1 MSIRVLLVDDHRI
14 VRHGLRALLEKE
26 NDMEIVGEACS
37 GRDAIQ
43 LASEISPDVI
53 VLDIAMPDMN
63 GIDAARFLLADN
75 PECRILVLSMMG
87 DKRLIVE
94 MFSAG
99 VKGYLMKDCA
109 ADELVRAIRVVNN
122 NEIYMSPPIAGLVIK
137 DLIKLLP
144 EASPEIS
151 PQLTSRERE
160 VLQLLAEGKNTKEIA
175 FILSVS
181 SKTVDTFRQSLM
193 KKLGLNTVAELTKY
207 AIREKITSL
216 D

>member
-26 NDMEIVGEACS
+26 SDMEVAGEACS

-43 LASEISPDVI
+43 LAREISPDVI

-63 GIDAARFLLADN
+63 GIDAARLLLAEN

-87 DKRLIVE
+87 DKRLIIE
-94 MFSAG
+94 MFSVG

-109 ADELVRAIRVVNN
+109 AEELVRAIRIVND
-122 NEIYMSPPIAGLVIK
+122 NEIYMSPTIAGLVIK

-144 EASPEIS
+144 QAAPENS

-160 VLQLLAEGKNTKEIA
+160 VLQLLAEGKNAKEIA

-181 SKTVDTFRQSLM
+181 SKTVDTFRQSIM

-207 AIREKITSL
+207 AIREKLTTL
-216 D
+216 E

>member
-26 NDMEIVGEACS
+26 SDMEVAGEARS
-37 GRDAIQ
+37 GREAIQ
-43 LASEISPDVI
+43 LAREISPDVI

-63 GIDAARFLLADN
+63 GIDAARLLLAEN

-87 DKRLIVE
+87 DKRLIIE
-94 MFSAG
+94 MFSVG

-109 ADELVRAIRVVNN
+109 AEELVRAIRIVND
-122 NEIYMSPPIAGLVIK
+122 NEIYMSPTIAGLVIK

-144 EASPEIS
+144 QAAPENS

-160 VLQLLAEGKNTKEIA
+160 VLQLLAEGKNAKEIA

-181 SKTVDTFRQSLM
+181 SKTVDTFRQSIM

-207 AIREKITSL
+207 AIREKLTTL
-216 D
+216 E

>member
-26 NDMEIVGEACS
+26 SDMEIAGEACS

-43 LASEISPDVI
+43 FAREFSPDVI

-63 GIDAARFLLADN
+63 GIDAARLLLADN
-75 PECRILVLSMMG
+75 PEYRILVLSMMG

-99 VKGYLMKDCA
+99 AKGYLMKDCA

-181 SKTVDTFRQSLM
+181 SKTVDTFRQSIM
-193 KKLGLNTVAELTKY
+193 KKLGLNTVADLTKY

>member
-1 MSIRVLLVDDHRI
+1 MSIRILLVDDHRI
-14 VRHGLRALLEKE
+14 VRQGLRALLEKQI
-26 NDMEIVGEACS
+26 DMEIAGEASS

-43 LASEISPDVI
+43 LAREISPDVV

-63 GIDAARFLLADN
+63 GIDAARLLLAEN
-75 PECRILVLSMMG
+75 PECRILMLSMMG

-94 MFSAG
+94 MFGVG

-109 ADELVRAIRVVNN
+109 AEELERAIRIVNG

-144 EASPEIS
+144 QAAPENS

-181 SKTVDTFRQSLM
+181 SKTVDTFRQSIM
-193 KKLGLNTVAELTKY
+193 KKLGMNTVAELTKY
-207 AIREKITSL
+207 AIREKLTTL
-216 D
+216 E

>member
-26 NDMEIVGEACS
+26 SDMEIVGEACS

-43 LASEISPDVI
+43 FAREIPPDVI

>member
-1 MSIRVLLVDDHRI
+1 MSIRILLVDDHRI
-14 VRHGLRALLEKE
+14 IRQGLRALLEKE
-26 NDMEIVGEACS
+26 SDMEVAGEACS

-43 LASEISPDVI
+43 FAREISPDVI

-63 GIDAARFLLADN
+63 GIDAARLILADN
-75 PECRILVLSMMG
+75 PGCRILVLSMLG
-87 DKRLIVE
+87 DKRLIIE
-94 MFSAG
+94 MFSVG

-109 ADELVRAIRVVNN
+109 AEELVRAIRIVNG
-122 NEIYMSPPIAGLVIK
+122 NEVYMSPPIAGLVIK
-137 DLIKLLP
+137 DLIALLP
-144 EASPEIS
+144 EASPENS

-181 SKTVDTFRQSLM
+181 SKTVETFRQSIM

-207 AIREKITSL
+207 AIRERLTTL
-216 D
+216 E

>member
-1 MSIRVLLVDDHRI
+1 MSIRILVVDDHKI

-26 NDMEIVGEACS
+26 SDMQVAGEACS

-43 LASEISPDVI
+43 LARETVPDVI

-63 GIDAARFLLADN
+63 GIDAARLLLAEN

-87 DKRLIVE
+87 DKRLIIE
-94 MFSAG
+94 MFSVG

-109 ADELVRAIRVVNN
+109 AEELVRAIRIVNG
-122 NEIYMSPPIAGLVIK
+122 NEVYVSPPIAGLMIK

-144 EASPEIS
+144 EASPETS

-181 SKTVDTFRQSLM
+181 SKTVDTFRQSIM

-207 AIREKITSL
+207 AIREKLTTL
-216 D
+216 E

>member
-1 MSIRVLLVDDHRI
+1 MSIRILLVDDHRI
-14 VRHGLRALLEKE
+14 IRQGLRALLEKE
-26 NDMEIVGEACS
+26 SDMEVAGEACS

-43 LASEISPDVI
+43 LAREISPDVI

-63 GIDAARFLLADN
+63 GIDAARLIVADN
-75 PECRILVLSMMG
+75 PGCRILVLSMLG
-87 DKRLIVE
+87 DKRLIIE
-94 MFSAG
+94 MFSVG

-109 ADELVRAIRVVNN
+109 AEELVRAIRIVND
-122 NEIYMSPPIAGLVIK
+122 NEVYMSPPIAGLVIK
-137 DLIKLLP
+137 DLITLLP
-144 EASPEIS
+144 EASPENS

-181 SKTVDTFRQSLM
+181 SKTVDTFRQSIM

-207 AIREKITSL
+207 AIREKLTTL
-216 D
+216 E